1 MTRDDAET
9 LPAESGDFA
18 TTHWSLVLAAGGG
31 DPRSREAFAQLY
43 QAYWYPLYAF
53 IRRHG
58 HGPEDTQDLLQEFFT
73 CLLEHRSLA
82 KADPGKGRFRSFLLA
97 CLRHFLTHEPDRLQ
111 AQKGGGG
118 RPPVSLDAALAEQR
132 YGLEPADPASP
143 EANFERNWA
152 LALLEQ
158 VLARAREEQRTWGK
172 EAQFRELQPCL
183 MADPDAP
190 RYAELAARL
199 QTTEEAARMMVH
211 RLRRRYREFLR
222 EEIARTADT
231 PAEVEEEIR
240 HLFSVLSACDN
251 KRA

>member
-1 MTRDDAET
+1 MIDDCSRLFVGSKLYEREGLLAYLDF
-9 LPAESGDFA
+9 LPTAF
-18 TTHWSLVLAAGGG
+18 LAYGR
-31 DPRSREAFAQLY
+31 PLQLDVDY
-43 QAYWYPLYAF
+43 HSAF

-58 HGPEDTQDLLQEFFT
+58 HGPEDTQDLLQEFFA

-82 KADPGKGRFRSFLLA
+82 KADQGKGRFRSFLLA
-97 CLRHFLTHEPDRLQ
+97 CLRHFLTSEPDRLQ
-111 AQKGGGG
+111 AQKRGRG
-118 RPPVSLDAALAEQR
+118 RPPVSLDAALAERR
-132 YGLEPADPASP
+132 YRLEPADPASP
-143 EANFERNWA
+143 ETIFERNWA

-158 VLARAREEQRTWGK
+158 VLARVREEQRTWGK

-240 HLFSVLSACDN
+240 HLFSVLSA
-251 KRA
+251 RLRIAAA